1 MTFQTLKQEKHFGS
15 QRRDGCVLQ
24 AEGEGQCVEWEMTIG
39 EKASGWWWLDIR
51 LLKPITS
58 QYKKE
63 HDQYNV

>member
-1 MTFQTLKQEKHFGS
+1 M
-15 QRRDGCVLQ
+15 
-24 AEGEGQCVEWEMTIG
+24 EWEMTIG

-51 LLKPITS
+51 LLNPITS